1 MLSLKHSTTMTQA
14 VELLLTLSMVRI
26 QGEEYGP
33 YIIGHNVQYRLLLS
47 FIYLLSAPSHTLVTL

>member
-33 YIIGHNVQYRLLLS
+33 YIIGHNVQNRLLLS